1 MTTEEIIKIIEVLP
15 EEKQQE
21 VRDFAEFIA
30 RKDRRQRRSSN
41 RKSAVSARRAEVPQ
55 MVHVDHD
62 EEGHTDETIFD
73 TNARPIW
80 ETITELGQSIPAE
93 EWSKIPTDLALNLE
107 HYLYG
112 DSREDE

>member
-1 MTTEEIIKIIEVLP
+1 MDALP

-41 RKSAVSARRAEVPQ
+41 RNSAVTLRRPDESQTVHMDHIQEDSA
-55 MVHVDHD
+55 
-62 EEGHTDETIFD
+62 GETVFD
-73 TNARPIW
+73 TTARPIW
-80 ETITELGQSIPAE
+80 ETIMEIGQSIPVE
-93 EWSKIPTDLALNLE
+93 EWSNIPTDLALNLE

-112 DSREDE
+112 EPRKGE